1 MFYLYDK
8 LKRTNQLLLIQE
20 DNNNYNYNFKKC

>member
-8 LKRTNQLLLIQE
+8 LNMEQLLLIQE
-20 DNNNYNYNFKKC
+20 DNINCNYNFKKS

>member
-8 LKRTNQLLLIQE
+8 LNMEQLLLIQE
-20 DNNNYNYNFKKC
+20 DNSNYNYNFKKC

>member
-8 LKRTNQLLLIQE
+8 LNTEQLLLIQE
-20 DNNNYNYNFKKC
+20 DNSNYNYNFKKC